1 MEIKLDILY
10 VFIPHMI
17 YRYVD
22 EVIEVFKEIVAESCQ
37 LNGIFSNNINPIM
50 VVAQIIEI
58 DHKIMDNFPLSK
70 IRIEQYETNLIEKLL
85 KLLDR
90 LYLPQIIQKFLKQ
103 RDLEGNSVLEKLA
116 RFNQFAVL

>member
-22 EVIEVFKEIVAESCQ
+22 EVIEVFKEIVAESCK
-37 LNGIFSNNINPIM
+37 LGGIFSNNINPIM

-58 DHKIMDNFPLSK
+58 DH
-70 IRIEQYETNLIEKLL
+70 
-85 KLLDR
+85 
-90 LYLPQIIQKFLKQ
+90 
-103 RDLEGNSVLEKLA
+103 
-116 RFNQFAVL
+116 